1 MHLHLLFSTSLS
13 QQINSSLL
21 DCIWIISYESFLHCS
36 PFADE
41 DNEMDMM
48 ERMDTTDM
56 TEKTLLMETRIY
68 EAGDVTVCN
77 KVDENIQYGMPV
89 TKAEAVK

>member
-1 MHLHLLFSTSLS
+1 
-13 QQINSSLL
+13 
-21 DCIWIISYESFLHCS
+21 
-36 PFADE
+36 
-41 DNEMDMM
+41 MDMM